1 MCFCSQNLRFT
12 IMVILFYCH
21 NHHGKSKSGSA
32 NTPLGVTPDLFLGE
46 KSNDKRA
53 SDLISKMS
61 LLFKALSMNF
71 KILPKYSSPW
81 LVT

>member
-1 MCFCSQNLRFT
+1 MA
-12 IMVILFYCH
+12 ILFYCH
-21 NHHGKSKSGSA
+21 NHHGKSKPRSA

-53 SDLISKMS
+53 LDLISKMS

-71 KILPKYSSPW
+71 KNFPKYSSPW